1 MTLFADVL
9 GFLLLLTLVAVWL
22 VVAAATLA
30 ALLEGRSLRR
40 DSRRRNQAQ
49 RMR

>member
-30 ALLEGRSLRR
+30 ALFEGRSLRR
-40 DSRRRNQAQ
+40 DSRRRNQAR